1 MKKSIVI
8 FTVISSLLYANS
20 NINNSG
26 SFINN
31 GTINNTQTNNYESE
45 KAKFDTR
52 IKQLGANIYNNPKN
66 RGQDSIILSSASEAN
81 KFNIPSAEKREK
93 CIENAISVGF
103 IKIGISYARKECT
116 KIFN

>member
-1 MKKSIVI
+1 MKRSILI
-8 FTVISSLLYANS
+8 FIIMSSLVSANS

-31 GTINNTQTNNYESE
+31 GTINNIQTNNYESD

-52 IKQLGANIYNNPKN
+52 IKQLGANIYHNPKN
-66 RGQDSIILSSASEAN
+66 RDQDSIILSSASEAN
-81 KFNIPSAEKREK
+81 KFNISSAEKKEK

-103 IKIGISYARKECT
+103 IKVGISYARKECT